1 MPAKRTER
9 VEDVQAIH
17 RWASVLELLEAR
29 GYIKNIAGDRNVLS
43 NLLRKKQ
50 VGVYAGIDPTAPS
63 LHLGHLLPLMVL
75 FWVYLH
81 GHHAVSLI
89 GGATA
94 RVGDPS
100 GRLKSRERMASSVHA
115 SNAQSLHVQVETLW
129 QNAIASGQ
137 KHGHEQKPEWRR
149 KLLDNADWL
158 GKVDI
163 VSFLQLLGSG
173 MRIGTM
179 LGRDTVK
186 NKLEKGDGMSFA
198 EFSYP
203 LLQAWD
209 WWHMFSNH
217 GVQLQIGGSDQYGNI
232 VAGIDAIKHITQN
245 GDERSVKLDDSS
257 APMGITVPLLTT
269 SKGEKFGK
277 SAGNAVWLD
286 ASLTSPFDLYGF
298 LLRTTDEDVPRHL
311 NLFTFLPVAA
321 IESLLEEHSK
331 SPGKRLAHHALA
343 TEVLQLVHGPEVAAE
358 TRAKHEVM
366 RRPSLAS
373 LVSKSVTPG
382 EDPGITTSTT
392 ETQQETIK
400 LARSQIENASLAKIL
415 YQAGLAPSVSAA
427 TRAIKSGGVYVAS
440 SQSSSTSMNEVETA
454 NEEGLTFAPVSVDS
468 RLEDIA
474 SFLQDGLIVV
484 RMGKW
489 KVRVIEVDDDQ
500 QVSS

>member
-1 MPAKRTER
+1 MPAKRTKR
-9 VEDVQAIH
+9 VEDIQAIY
-17 RWASVLELLEAR
+17 RWAKLLEAR

-43 NLLRKKQ
+43 NLLRKKH

-75 FWVYLH
+75 FWLYMH
-81 GHHAVSLI
+81 GHNAVSLI

-100 GRLKSRERMASSVHA
+100 GRLKSRERTASSVHA

-129 QNAIASGQ
+129 QNATASGQ

-149 KLLDNADWL
+149 QLLDNADWL

-209 WWHMFSNH
+209 C
-217 GVQLQIGGSDQYGNI
+217 DQYGNI

-331 SPGKRLAHHALA
+331 NPGKRLAHHALA

-440 SQSSSTSMNEVETA
+440 SESSSTSMNEVETA
-454 NEEGLTFAPVSVDS
+454 NEDGLTFAPVSVDS